1 MNPKKSTA
9 EQQPFI
15 LIVDDVQGNLQILGN
30 ILSSKGHRST
40 PATSGM
46 HALKIIEKKL
56 PDLILL
62 DIMMPEMD
70 GFELCRQL
78 KNRDDTKDIPV
89 IFISALTDTS
99 DKVKAFETGGVDY
112 IAKPFQ
118 EEEVLARVQ
127 THLNLRNLQKRLEEK
142 NTRLQKAFDE
152 VKTLRGI
159 IPICVSCKKIRDDK
173 GYWNQVEAYIEE
185 HSQAEFSH
193 FLCVNCAKKL
203 YPEIYEK
210 RPELFEEE

>member
-40 PATSGM
+40 PATSGR
-46 HALKIIEKKL
+46 HALKIIEKRL

-70 GFELCRQL
+70 GFALCRQL

-99 DKVKAFETGGVDY
+99 DKVKAFEAGGVDY
-112 IAKPFQ
+112 ITKPFQ
-118 EEEVLARVQ
+118 EEMLARVQ

-193 FLCVNCAKKL
+193 SLCVICAKKL